1 MFIELCYAST
11 AEKRVQIRNTV
22 YEAQFDF
29 NSAMSIYQPVKDTEV
44 LVKWCKTKNKAKK
57 LPFYPFF
64 PSEKNRA
71 SV

>member
-44 LVKWCKTKNKAKK
+44 LVK
-57 LPFYPFF
+57 
-64 PSEKNRA
+64 
-71 SV
+71 